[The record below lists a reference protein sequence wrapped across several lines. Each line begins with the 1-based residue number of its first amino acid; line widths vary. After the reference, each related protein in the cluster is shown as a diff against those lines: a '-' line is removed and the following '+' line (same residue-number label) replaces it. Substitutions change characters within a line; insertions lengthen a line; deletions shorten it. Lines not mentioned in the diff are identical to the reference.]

1 MIRFLRFFAALC
13 LLPFCGAAAL
23 ALVDL
28 FIRFSAS
35 GEGFSAGFWWFLG
48 GHIIWLA
55 VWFFLPRPM
64 RVYVLGHE
72 LTYALWGLLF
82 GARVRNLKVSAR
94 GGSVQLTKSNLLI
107 TLAPYFFPFYTMVL
121 LLAWGIT
128 ACFVKPVPYPFL
140 WLFGVGLTWSFHLC
154 FTIHSLTLEQP
165 DVQEY
170 GRLFSYVVI
179 FVMNLLCVGVWLV
192 CVSDLTWAE
201 AGRLLYARTLDF
213 YVTLYIWLR
222 LGFRRLI
229 ALLR

>member
-1 MIRFLRFFAALC
+1 MAGIYTTSLTELVQKFNMIPLYRSTDYESVQITVSDISRPGLQL
-13 LLPFCGAAAL
+13 
-23 ALVDL
+23 
-28 FIRFSAS
+28 
-35 GEGFSAGFWWFLG
+35 AGFFD
-48 GHIIWLA
+48 H
-55 VWFFLPRPM
+55 FEPM

-72 LTYALWGLLF
+72 LTHALWGLLF

-121 LLAWGIT
+121 LLAWGVT
-128 ACFVKPVPYPFL
+128 VCFVKPVPYPFL

-179 FVMNLLCVGVWLV
+179 FVMNLLCVGIWLV